1 MFGRRD
7 ALAALEQLLAAL
19 AEEGHT
25 AVVANGYRSYEE
37 QARLFA
43 RQDRLWGKPV
53 HLPPG
58 CSQHQLGT
66 AFDIAFPGLVVESVD
81 PRATALRQAL
91 AQVAASH
98 GFVLPYPGTD
108 ALAPEP
114 WHILYVGPLP

>member
-7 ALAALEQLLAAL
+7 AVAALERLLTAL
-19 AEEGHT
+19 AEQGHP

-43 RQDRLWGKPV
+43 RGDRLWGKPV

-66 AFDIAFPGLVVESVD
+66 AFDIAFPGLVVESLD
-81 PRATALRQAL
+81 PRAVALRQAL
-91 AQVAASH
+91 TDLAGPN
-98 GFVLPYPGTD
+98 GFAVPYAGTD
-108 ALAPEP
+108 TLAPEP
-114 WHILYVGPLP
+114 WHVLYVGPLP